1 MRQPSSRPAPARP
14 TAARKR
20 ATRQPQPSP
29 PPEPTRAWSLRYIE
43 PPLTPMM
50 PVEAA
55 AAAIAAELAR
65 PPRAPRRP
73 RVPTQCTVGYG
84 YYPASHQH
92 VPMLRF
98 RGRWLEQLG
107 FAIGQTLRVQVRDG
121 ELVVSVARDD

>member
-1 MRQPSSRPAPARP
+1 
-14 TAARKR
+14 
-20 ATRQPQPSP
+20 
-29 PPEPTRAWSLRYIE
+29 
-43 PPLTPMM
+43 MM
-50 PVEAA
+50 AVEDA

-73 RVPTQCTVGYG
+73 RPPTQCTVGYG
-84 YYPASHQH
+84 YYASSHQH

-121 ELVVSVARDD
+121 ELVVSVAHED

>member
-1 MRQPSSRPAPARP
+1 MH
-14 TAARKR
+14 
-20 ATRQPQPSP
+20 
-29 PPEPTRAWSLRYIE
+29 
-43 PPLTPMM
+43 PMM
-50 PVEAA
+50 SVEEA

-73 RVPTQCTVGYG
+73 RPPTQCTVGYG
-84 YYPASHQH
+84 YYPTSHQH

-121 ELVVSVARDD
+121 ELVVSVASKD